1 MRVNNIHSIAA
12 APQNI
17 IQEMNNEN
25 GLTLNFDA
33 SVKKAFL
40 PSFQL
45 LQKSTS

>member
-1 MRVNNIHSIAA
+1 MK
-12 APQNI
+12 
-17 IQEMNNEN
+17 N

-45 LQKSTS
+45 LRKSTS